1 MLCFHGNCYIGRL
14 DRKIEFPVP
23 DRRQKRLIFQV
34 QLGFFFEWLLDTFT
48 NLLSCST
55 IAIFFSTIAIFF
67 STIAIF
73 SQVATSKMN
82 LNEEIDLEDYVAR
95 PEKLSAAEI
104 TAICQEV

>member
-55 IAIFFSTIAIFF
+55 IAIFFSTIAIF
-67 STIAIF
+67 